1 LSVGQT
7 VAVSR
12 EHPNNNRPRTLIVLL
27 ALLGALA
34 LLASAC
40 TDDSADGSDSSGE
53 ESGDSTGSEGESA
66 RSPGAPE
73 VPEECED
80 EDASPGLAAAEE
92 RGEPDESVIEGVEV
106 GEPQDLAEGDGD
118 EVITDGTIEI
128 HYAILNASDG
138 SVVDSSWQLGQ
149 PQQGPVATLPPPFAE
164 AIEGMKVG
172 GRRVVTLP
180 ATELYGG
187 EVPPDSGIAE
197 DGNLSIVVD
206 LVSVSEAGAE
216 EAGADEGA
224 LAAAEER
231 GAPEMSVPDGTADTE
246 ELVVIDDLVG
256 DGQVVCPGDQVVAHY
271 TGIQASDGEQFDS
284 SWDRGEP
291 TPFGLDQVIQGWS
304 EGLVGM
310 KVGGRRTLVI
320 PSDLAYG
327 DDGDPAGVLVFTVD
341 LVGVG

>member
-1 LSVGQT
+1 MSVGQT

-12 EHPNNNRPRTLIVLL
+12 EHANNTRARTLIALL

-40 TDDSADGSDSSGE
+40 TDDDGSDSSGE
-53 ESGDSTGSEGESA
+53 ENSGDSTGSDGESA
-66 RSPGAPE
+66 SSPGAPE
-73 VPEECED
+73 VPDECED
-80 EDASPGLAAAEE
+80 EEESPGLAAAEE
-92 RGEPDESVIEGVEV
+92 RGEPDAEVVEGVAV
-106 GEPQDLAEGDGD
+106 GEPEDLAEGDGD
-118 EVITDGTIEI
+118 EVIPDGTIEI

-187 EVPPDSGIAE
+187 EVPPESGIAE

-206 LVSVSEAGAE
+206 LVSVSEAAAE
-216 EAGADEGA
+216 DAGADEGA

-246 ELVVIDDLVG
+246 ELVVIDDAVG

-284 SWDRGEP
+284 SWERGEP
-291 TPFGLDQVIQGWS
+291 TAFGLDQVIQGWS

-320 PSDLAYG
+320 PRDLAYG
-327 DDGDPAGVLVFTVD
+327 DAGDPSGVLVFTVD